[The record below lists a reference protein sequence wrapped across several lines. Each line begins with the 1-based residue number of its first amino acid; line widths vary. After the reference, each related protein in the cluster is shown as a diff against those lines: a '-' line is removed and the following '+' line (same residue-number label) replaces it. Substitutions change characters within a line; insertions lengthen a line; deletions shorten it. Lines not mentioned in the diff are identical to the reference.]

1 MKTRDLKYKIL
12 QGGLVFL
19 IVLILVFLVAPPG
32 VRAGSL
38 DIQPE
43 PATHRLIEEITHD

>member
-1 MKTRDLKYKIL
+1 MKTKDLRYKIL
-12 QGGLVFL
+12 QGGLIFL

-43 PATHRLIEEITHD
+43 LTKHRPIEEITHD